1 MSASESVVSKGAAQL
16 LQDTCFEENPVRVH
30 ERAKT
35 HKFIKTWAVGRQALP
50 EATRMNEGN
59 VVLYKVH
66 YDSIVSLTK
75 FQNRK
80 YKKTI
85 SKLHQLGYMKLL
97 ENI

>member
-1 MSASESVVSKGAAQL
+1 MSASESVVSKRAAQL
-16 LQDTCFEENPVRVH
+16 LQDTCFEENCPCT
-30 ERAKT
+30 RACET
-35 HKFIKTWAVGRQALP
+35 HKFIKKWAVGRQALP